1 MDRRAYYPLGT
12 WGNQRSKQ
20 SRPCPC
26 CLRTI
31 ENIRAAW
38 RQREDRKS
46 KAAENEKL
54 RISRPKQKIMSQGFP
69 KFQKERPQATKIAP
83 RRAMFEDAQ

>member
-54 RISRPKQKIMSQGFP
+54 RNQPT
-69 KFQKERPQATKIAP
+69 ET
-83 RRAMFEDAQ
+83 EDYVSGLS